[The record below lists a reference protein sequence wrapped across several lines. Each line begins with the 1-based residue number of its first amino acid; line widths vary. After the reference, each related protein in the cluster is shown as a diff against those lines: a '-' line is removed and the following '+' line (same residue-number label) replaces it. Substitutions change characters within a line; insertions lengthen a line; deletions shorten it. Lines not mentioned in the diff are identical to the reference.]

1 MKLSTRGRY
10 GLRALADLAMHDGGS
25 PVTLAEIAQ
34 RQNISDGYLESIFS
48 MLKKAGVVRSVKG
61 AGGGYLLARPAA
73 DIYVGEVLTA
83 LEGDMSIIDTAPAD
97 SSCSLGQCIKENVW
111 DVVSGRIKAVMD
123 AVSLQQ
129 LVEQPKNIMP
139 GAFAV
144 PGLSDNERA

>member
-25 PVTLAEIAQ
+25 PVTLADIAQ

-48 MLKKAGVVRSVKG
+48 MLKKAGLVRSLKG

-73 DIYVGEVLTA
+73 QIATGEVLAA
-83 LEGDMSIIDTAPAD
+83 LEGDLSIIEPDPTD
-97 SSCSLGQCIKENVW
+97 EGTYTLSRCIKQNVW
-111 DVVSGRIKAVMD
+111 DVVSQRIKAVVD

-129 LVEQPKNIMP
+129 LIEGPNNTTQNR
-139 GAFAV
+139 
-144 PGLSDNERA
+144 E